1 MTGPLFISDLHLDP
15 ARPAATAAFLRFL
28 ATDARAAGQ
37 LYILGDLF
45 EFWIGDDD
53 DSPLAREVLDALAAF
68 TSGGG
73 DLRVMRGNR
82 DFLLGRRFTART
94 GATLLADPAVEAIHG
109 ERVLVM
115 HGDLLCTDDVAY
127 QRYRR
132 RVNRPFLQRLFLALP
147 RAWRRAAGSEG
158 RRRSRRNTA
167 ARPAQIMDVN
177 AAAVTAALQAHGCR
191 ILVHGHTHR
200 PGIQR
205 VSADGAHYTRIVLGD
220 WYEQGSV
227 LEWPAAG
234 GPRLRQ
240 LTFAPSG

>member
-15 ARPAATAAFLRFL
+15 ARPAATAAFLHFL
-28 ATDARAAGQ
+28 ATDARAAAR

-68 TSGGG
+68 TAAGG

-82 DFLLGRRFTART
+82 DFLLGPRFAART
-94 GATLLADPAVEAIHG
+94 GATLLSDPAVEEIHG

-115 HGDLLCTDDVAY
+115 HGDLLCTDDIAY
-127 QRYRR
+127 QRYRE

-158 RRRSRRNTA
+158 RRRSRRHTA
-167 ARPAQIMDVN
+167 ERPATIMDVN
-177 AAAVTAALQAHGCR
+177 PAAVAAALQTHGCR

-205 VSADGAHYTRIVLGD
+205 FSAGGADCTRIVLGD

-227 LEWPAAG
+227 LEWPTT
-234 GPRLRQ
+234 GPRLRR
-240 LTFAPSG
+240 LAFGSAG